1 MPNAMRLIIND
12 KKDGTLIRTRCPNCS
27 SPNPIVKSGIDWT
40 SVLYPACGAHEKVE
54 DGKVTLS
61 VACRIKP

>member
-1 MPNAMRLIIND
+1 MPLIISD
-12 KKDGTLIRTRCPNCS
+12 KKNGALIYARCPNCS
-27 SPNPIVKSGIDWT
+27 SANPIVKSGIDWT